1 MVLEMEGLE
10 AESGVNLS
18 SSPILRACHCT
29 LGGRVRS
36 QGARGGALR
45 VMSELVPLPIGMPS
59 PHSQQWHLFFSC
71 FILFILVV
79 LGLCCSA
86 WAFSSCGKRG
96 RLACYSVRASCNGFS
111 YRKAQGLGM
120 QASLVVACRL

>member
-59 PHSQQWHLFFSC
+59 PHSQQWHLFLNC
-71 FILFILVV
+71 FILLIFCRA
-79 LGLCCSA
+79 G
-86 WAFSSCGKRG
+86 SS
-96 RLACYSVRASCNGFS
+96 LLTGF
-111 YRKAQGLGM
+111 AQ
-120 QASLVVACRL
+120 VAVGGV